1 MEVGFDQPHRYTTRA
16 FAYFC
21 LLKLLLVVPV
31 TSAHQVEVADSS
43 QLRPYTFC
51 DRSYTGR
58 CPMDIPAYLYSRF
71 LARTLVELTDQGVY
85 SSQIVAIPDE
95 QEGCAI
101 FRARKPLR

>member
-1 MEVGFDQPHRYTTRA
+1 
-16 FAYFC
+16 
-21 LLKLLLVVPV
+21 
-31 TSAHQVEVADSS
+31 
-43 QLRPYTFC
+43 
-51 DRSYTGR
+51 
-58 CPMDIPAYLYSRF
+58 MDIPAYLYSRF